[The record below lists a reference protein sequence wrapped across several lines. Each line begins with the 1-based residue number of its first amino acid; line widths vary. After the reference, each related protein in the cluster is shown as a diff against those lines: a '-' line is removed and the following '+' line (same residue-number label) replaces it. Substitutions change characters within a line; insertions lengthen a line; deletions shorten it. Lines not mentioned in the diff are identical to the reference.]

1 MPRSKNTRE
10 LSDAH
15 EHFLADSY
23 PGGRRSKTSGASWH
37 DPVDVTTDY
46 HVIEA
51 KATENKSISLKLEDW
66 EGIRKKAGSGRVPA
80 MALRFKDPYS
90 SKVVDLIVMEV
101 SDELDLREKAWK
113 YDDLQD

>member
-1 MPRSKNTRE
+1 MAKAKNTRE
-10 LSDAH
+10 LSNAH
-15 EHFLADSY
+15 EEFLADTL

-51 KATENKSISLKLEDW
+51 KATENKSITLKLEDW
-66 EGIRKKAGSGRVPA
+66 EGIRKKAHGGKIPA

-90 SKVVDLIVMEV
+90 MKVIDLLVIEV
-101 SDELDLREKAWK
+101 ADELELLEKAWK
-113 YDDLQD
+113 YDDLST